1 MAVLSFG
8 LFKVVH
14 TFESLDEI
22 LKGEKLNE
30 SYWALLLFGSVYL
43 HIL

>member
-30 SYWALLLFGSVYL
+30 SY
-43 HIL
+43 